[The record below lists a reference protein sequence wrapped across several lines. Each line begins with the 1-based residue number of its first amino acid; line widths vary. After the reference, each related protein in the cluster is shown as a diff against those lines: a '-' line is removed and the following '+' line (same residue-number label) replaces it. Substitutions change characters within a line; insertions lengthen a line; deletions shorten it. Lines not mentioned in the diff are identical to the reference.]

1 MNEKIFL
8 AFRYQ
13 FNCIFHSN
21 KRKIRSAK
29 RILSK
34 QKRIKYLSLLSQE
47 RVSLENA
54 CNAEKKKAILAFN
67 RDVIHLYV
75 KELFI
80 FYPWQ
85 EVISHVSISRY
96 CAYLLSIVLL
106 FDCYLFP

>member
-1 MNEKIFL
+1 M
-8 AFRYQ
+8 
-13 FNCIFHSN
+13 
-21 KRKIRSAK
+21 RSAK

-34 QKRIKYLSLLSQE
+34 QKSIKYLILLSQE
-47 RVSLENA
+47 RVSLENS

-85 EVISHVSISRY
+85 ELISHVSIST
-96 CAYLLSIVLL
+96 
-106 FDCYLFP
+106 